1 MASYFVRIRQG
12 SPTGPKRGEF
22 GPFPTQKDALKQA
35 QVVADDFVTKGH
47 IVTVEEGTWRQKP
60 KRAPKRNTH
69 KRRNPALSYEQIKKN
84 LRRANNLALAGKVA
98 DADKIFASM
107 TGKGMS
113 RADMSA
119 YISPEAMTKLRALA
133 RKRRKKRNPAKK
145 GTGCRDAAGNFI
157 PIPRCGGGPS
167 PTPTKTIKIKSGDKQ
182 LTYTL
187 DSGART
193 PASAKKKAISLRKL
207 GYKAR
212 VKVFPMGIGVYRRGR
227 KKAKARR
234 KATTKTSAEAVK
246 QRARRYL
253 NRRYDHL
260 EQRGQVGKIAKKTY
274 VSRNLPATIRNIK
287 DGKVP
292 KSDGSGYRGSV

>member
-47 IVTVEEGTWRQKP
+47 IVTVEEGAGQ
-60 KRAPKRNTH
+60 RARAA
-69 KRRNPALSYEQIKKN
+69 KRRNPAAGKLIVKSVNRNTIARASYSEALHKALS
-84 LRRANNLALAGKVA
+84 ALADDWTDTNDGFDYWGTDNEGEKWRVIL
-98 DADKIFASM
+98 KH
-107 TGKGMS
+107 
-113 RADMSA
+113 
-119 YISPEAMTKLRALA
+119 P
-133 RKRRKKRNPAKK
+133 KRRNPAKK

-193 PASAKKKAISLRKL
+193 PASAKKKAIALRKL

-227 KKAKARR
+227 KKAKAR
-234 KATTKTSAEAVK
+234 A
-246 QRARRYL
+246 
-253 NRRYDHL
+253 
-260 EQRGQVGKIAKKTY
+260 GKK
-274 VSRNLPATIRNIK
+274 R
-287 DGKVP
+287 
-292 KSDGSGYRGSV
+292 